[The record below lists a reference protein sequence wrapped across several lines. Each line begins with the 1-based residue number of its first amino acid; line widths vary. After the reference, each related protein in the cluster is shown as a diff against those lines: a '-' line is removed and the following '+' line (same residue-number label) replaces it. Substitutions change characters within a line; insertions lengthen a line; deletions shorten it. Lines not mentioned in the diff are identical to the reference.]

1 MGAGKGSTRRTQS
14 VQSSTLPPH
23 EADVPLGHLPPGA
36 DGRRTWPEHTEI
48 TASEE
53 KAFCAQRELS
63 PSGTTYHDVYY
74 LMGDAWLC
82 STEYLKE
89 IVKDATTPMKEKL
102 AAELNARTAR
112 EDYFETRR

>member
-14 VQSSTLPPH
+14 VQSSTLPLN
-23 EADVPLGHLPPGA
+23 EANGPLGHLAPGA
-36 DGRRTWPEHTEI
+36 DGRRTWPEHKEI

-53 KAFCAQRELS
+53 QAFFAQRNLS
-63 PSGTTYHDVYY
+63 QSGTTCHDIYY

-89 IVKDATTPMKEKL
+89 IAEDTTTPMGEKL

-112 EDYFETRR
+112 EDYFARRR